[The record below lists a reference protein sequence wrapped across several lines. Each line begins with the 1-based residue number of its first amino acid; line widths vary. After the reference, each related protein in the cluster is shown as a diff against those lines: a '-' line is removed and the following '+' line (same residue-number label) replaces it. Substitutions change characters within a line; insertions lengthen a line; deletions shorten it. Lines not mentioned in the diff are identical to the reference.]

1 MDNQSIKINKLR
13 ELLEAGKLL
22 NSTQDTDYILDF
34 LLKKSLELID
44 GGDTGVIF
52 LYNKDTGM
60 LDIRAFV
67 GLDKSVEEVKLY
79 PGESMT
85 GITFLEQKP
94 IFFSNPKEIKQ
105 AMRTMRDVNKR
116 ILEKPLER
124 KANELLGS
132 ICCPLIYREECIGVI
147 VIDNFEN
154 NDSLTDEDVSLLEAI
169 SVQATIA
176 IINARNYERQLKNN
190 ADLEKYNKMLESERN
205 KYKYSTSLHSR
216 FTEMVLNG
224 CRIEDILSEISSLL
238 NRDIFIIDLLY
249 NINNYCF
256 SNYTNLE
263 TIKSINRD
271 LIKYLRENEKS
282 SYYKAEKSLYF
293 SFVPIMVNKDTL
305 GWLCVVSD
313 KDYFSELDN
322 VTLERSVT
330 ILALELL
337 KMNELSHME
346 QAIKGDFLENLI
358 MNQNRDYIIKCG
370 KNYGYRFDRKHQIVI
385 IEVEG
390 DNSPINNEKYEK
402 ELKRYIKYYYHI
414 INERVNRVYSN
425 SITLIR
431 GNRIIVILE
440 LNDNDKR
447 EKLRPLLKNI
457 IAENNI
463 SFFSKYGKKRARAGV
478 SDVIDSLENFK
489 ASYYNAVQAARM
501 TKDIV
506 GESLYLFYDDLE
518 IKRFLLNNDKND
530 LEHFISKILGP
541 LLNYQKNSR
550 NEYIETLKVY
560 IKSNG
565 NWTYTKDF
573 LHIHGNTLSYR
584 LKRIMNLLNV
594 DLNDYNQRLRLQIAF
609 EILDILPSMDKMKNI
624 YK

>member
-1 MDNQSIKINKLR
+1 MDDQSNKINKLQ

-34 LLKKSLELID
+34 LLRKSLELID

-67 GLDKSVEEVKLY
+67 GLDNRVEQVKLY

-94 IFFSNPKEIKQ
+94 IFFSNSKEIKQ
-105 AMRTMRDVNKR
+105 AMETMRDVNKR

-154 NDSLTDEDVSLLEAI
+154 NDSLTDEDVTLLEAI

-176 IINARNYERQLKNN
+176 IINAQNYEKQLRNN

-205 KYKYSTSLHSR
+205 KYRYSTSLHSR

-238 NRDIFIIDLLY
+238 NRDIFIIDLFY
-249 NINNYCF
+249 NINNYSF
-256 SNYTNLE
+256 SNYTNLDG
-263 TIKSINRD
+263 IKSINSD

-282 SYYKAEKSLYF
+282 RYYRADKSLYF
-293 SFVPIMVNKDTL
+293 SFSPIMVNKETL
-305 GWLCVVSD
+305 GWLCVVSGE
-313 KDYFSELDN
+313 DYFSELDN

-346 QAIKGDFLENLI
+346 QAIKGDFLESLI
-358 MNQNRDYIIKCG
+358 MNQNKDYIIKCA
-370 KNYGYRFDRKHQIVI
+370 KNYGYRFDRMHQIVV
-385 IEVEG
+385 IEVER
-390 DNSPINNEKYEK
+390 DNLIISDEKHEK
-402 ELKRYIKYYYHI
+402 ELKRYIKYYYDLI
-414 INERVNRVYSN
+414 TEKINRVFSN
-425 SITLIR
+425 PITLIK
-431 GNRIIVILE
+431 GNRIIVMLE
-440 LNDNDKR
+440 LNNNAKK
-447 EKLRPLLKNI
+447 EKLKLFLENI
-457 IAENNI
+457 ITENNI
-463 SFFSKYGKKRARAGV
+463 SFFSKYGKKVVRAGV
-478 SDVIDSLENFK
+478 SNVISSLEAFK
-489 ASYYNAVQAARM
+489 TSYYNAIYAVRM
-501 TKDIV
+501 TKDME
-506 GESLYLFYDDLE
+506 GENLYLFYDDLE
-518 IKRFLLNNDKND
+518 IKKFLLNNDKVD
-530 LEHFISKILGP
+530 LGYFISKTLGP
-541 LLNYQKNSR
+541 LIDYEKNSK
-550 NEYIETLKVY
+550 NEYLETLKVY

-609 EILDILPSMDKMKNI
+609 EILDILPLWR
-624 YK
+624 